1 MSRALRR
8 HPVASP
14 AGRQKAGKAPSLRT
28 GGARRQQRPAPEGR
42 GLLSLLRP
50 RWAEEIIAELRK
62 VTWPS
67 REDTLNLTW
76 VVVVVA
82 AAVGVFLGGIDM
94 FFNWVIDNTL
104 LRGPLR

>member
-8 HPVASP
+8 HPVVSAKGGKQRAPRSP
-14 AGRQKAGKAPSLRT
+14 AGL
-28 GGARRQQRPAPEGR
+28 ARRPQREAPGGR
-42 GLLSLLRP
+42 GLVGLLRP

-67 REDTLNLTW
+67 REDTWNLTW

-82 AAVGVFLGGIDM
+82 AAVGVFLGGVDM
-94 FFNWVIDNTL
+94 LFNWVIDHTL
-104 LRGPLR
+104 IP